1 MKNESQIIALSDLYK
16 RQLLLA
22 IEEKTGSPIA
32 DPTLDLLIL
41 SLIDRLET
49 LDWVLGQNSDE
60 STGCVFGNSLSH

>member
-32 DPTLDLLIL
+32 DPALDLLIL

-49 LDWVLGQNSDE
+49 LDWVLGQNNDDG
-60 STGCVFGNSLSH
+60 TGYMLGNSMAH